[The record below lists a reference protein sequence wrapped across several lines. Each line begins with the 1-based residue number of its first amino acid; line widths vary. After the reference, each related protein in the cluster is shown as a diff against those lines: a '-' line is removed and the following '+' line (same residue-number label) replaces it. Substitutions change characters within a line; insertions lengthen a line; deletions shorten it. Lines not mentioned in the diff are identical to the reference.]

1 MTSKSIG
8 PSDALLI
15 IDVQNDFCSGG
26 ALAVRDGEQVV
37 STINRLSPKFQAVVA
52 TQDWHTPRHNSFA
65 SDHHGKAPFQTTELA
80 YGTQVLWPDHC
91 VQGTQGA
98 EFHPALD
105 LVHCQMIV
113 RKGFRPGIDSYSA
126 FVEND
131 KKTTTGLA
139 GYLKERGIKRV
150 FLTGLATDFCVFYS
164 AMDARADGFEAVLV
178 EDACRAIDL
187 DGSLAAARKA
197 MAEAGVAVMK
207 SGAIG

>member
-1 MTSKSIG
+1 MMK

-26 ALAVRDGEQVV
+26 ALAVPHGEDVV
-37 STINRLSPKFQAVVA
+37 APINRLAKKFDVVVA
-52 TQDWHTPRHNSFA
+52 TQDWHTPAHNSFA
-65 SDHHGKAPFQTTELA
+65 SHHHGKEAFQTTELD

-91 VQGTQGA
+91 IQGTKGA
-98 EFHPALD
+98 EFRADLD
-105 LVHCQMIV
+105 LVRCQMIV

-126 FVEND
+126 FCEND
-131 KKTTTGLA
+131 RRTTTGLA
-139 GYLKERGIKRV
+139 GFLKERGIKRV

-164 AMDARADGFEAVLV
+164 ALDARADGFEVVLV

-197 MAEAGVAVMK
+197 MAEAGVVTMQSSAL
-207 SGAIG
+207 

>member
-8 PSDALLI
+8 PNDALLI
-15 IDVQNDFCSGG
+15 IDVQNDFCTGG

-37 STINRLSPKFQAVVA
+37 ATINKLSPKFQTVVA

-65 SDHHGKAPFQTTELA
+65 SHHHGKAPFQTTELE

-98 EFHPALD
+98 ELHRALD

-164 AMDARADGFEAVLV
+164 ALDARTNGFDVVLV

-197 MAEAGVAVMK
+197 MAEAGVVVMQ
-207 SGAIG
+207 SGTIG

>member
-1 MTSKSIG
+1 MIKS
-8 PSDALLI
+8 SDALLI

-26 ALAVRDGEQVV
+26 ALAVPDGEQVV
-37 STINRLSPKFQAVVA
+37 APINRLSPKFQTVVA

-65 SDHHGKAPFQTTELA
+65 SHHHGKAPFQTTELE

-98 EFHPALD
+98 ELHPALD

-131 KKTTTGLA
+131 KRTTTGLA
-139 GYLKERGIKRV
+139 GYLKERGISRV

-164 AMDARADGFEAVLV
+164 AMDARANGFDVVLV

-197 MAEAGVAVMK
+197 MRDAGVVTLH
-207 SGAIG
+207 SDAIG